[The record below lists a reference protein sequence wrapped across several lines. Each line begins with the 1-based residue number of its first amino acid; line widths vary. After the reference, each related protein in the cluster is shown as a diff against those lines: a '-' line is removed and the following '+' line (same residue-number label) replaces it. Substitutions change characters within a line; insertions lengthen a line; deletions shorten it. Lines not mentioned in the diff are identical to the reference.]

1 MRKESQFQILK
12 KWKQIYQNNDK
23 ISMDFNVRS
32 LLVVVFFSLILCA
45 CQKRTEVMIYSGSND
60 DYDLTDG
67 LNVENGDYEAA
78 LMRCQ
83 ERLQQLQ
90 EDSIE
95 AADVYSQMGDIYA
108 DYVGDKE
115 KAMYYLE
122 KAIIIHRESDDEIGL
137 ANDYGAMAVACSLDG
152 ELEAGLAYLKEAEIL
167 YRRNGLAESFG
178 LAWLLCNKGQLYKQ
192 AGQLDYALEAYKAAQ
207 EIHIKRREEGV
218 NIYIYAGQVYM
229 EMEDYESA
237 EREYLDAIRV
247 SQETEDLYK
256 EAAAN
261 WSLGRLYVQK
271 EEYEKA
277 IELYEKSLQFYK
289 TDKIYSADEASVYSK
304 IAYAYTHSGNLEK
317 AFEPAISA
325 CRIIENLEMNT
336 DNKES
341 QEVYKHNL
349 SMYYKGWT
357 EDMSSE
363 GFEKWYQSVVR
374 EGKDWKELERT
385 IDDV

>member
-1 MRKESQFQILK
+1 M
-12 KWKQIYQNNDK
+12 
-23 ISMDFNVRS
+23 
-32 LLVVVFFSLILCA
+32 
-45 CQKRTEVMIYSGSND
+45 
-60 DYDLTDG
+60 
-67 LNVENGDYEAA
+67 
-78 LMRCQ
+78 
-83 ERLQQLQ
+83 
-90 EDSIE
+90 
-95 AADVYSQMGDIYA
+95 
-108 DYVGDKE
+108 
-115 KAMYYLE
+115 
-122 KAIIIHRESDDEIGL
+122 
-137 ANDYGAMAVACSLDG
+137 
-152 ELEAGLAYLKEAEIL
+152 
-167 YRRNGLAESFG
+167 AESFG

-192 AGQLDYALEAYKAAQ
+192 DGQLDYALEAYKAAQ
-207 EIHIKRREEGV
+207 EIHIKRKEEDV

-277 IELYEKSLQFYK
+277 
-289 TDKIYSADEASVYSK
+289 
-304 IAYAYTHSGNLEK
+304 
-317 AFEPAISA
+317 FEPAISA
-325 CRIIENLEMNT
+325 CRMIENLEMNA

-357 EDMSSE
+357 GDMSSE

-374 EGKDWKELERT
+374 EGKDWN
-385 IDDV
+385 